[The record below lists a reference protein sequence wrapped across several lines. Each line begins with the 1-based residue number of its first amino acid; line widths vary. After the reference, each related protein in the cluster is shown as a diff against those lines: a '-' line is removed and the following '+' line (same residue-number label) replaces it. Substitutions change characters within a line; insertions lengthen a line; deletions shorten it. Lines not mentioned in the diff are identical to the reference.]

1 MNERTRSPK
10 PLHWPLR
17 PATTAYALDGL
28 ASALSDLAQENGSD
42 FDRRQSKQL
51 VALGLAVELCAE
63 ALAHWFASRP
73 PEDHDLLEALQ
84 ERTEDFSDR

>member
-1 MNERTRSPK
+1 MNDSK
-10 PLHWPLR
+10 HWPLR
-17 PATTAYALDGL
+17 PATAAYTLAGL
-28 ASALSDLAQENGSD
+28 ASALSDLTQENGSD